1 MLVGRKR
8 ALLEEGFARSKRLA
22 RQFARGSQ
30 RV

>member
-1 MLVGRKR
+1 MR
-8 ALLEEGFARSKRLA
+8 ALVEEGFGRSKRLA